1 MAKKITIE
9 EKMKRIDELIE
20 FLEEEETTL
29 EASMKAY
36 KEGVALL
43 KDCDGMLEKMEQEIV
58 VLTKE
63 TGYET
68 EDSE

>member
-1 MAKKITIE
+1 MAKKINIE

-20 FLEEEETTL
+20 TLEGEETTL

-36 KEGVALL
+36 KEGVTLL
-43 KDCDGMLEKMEQEIV
+43 KDCDEMLEKMEQEIV

-63 TGYET
+63 TGYEA

>member
-1 MAKKITIE
+1 MAKKINIE

-20 FLEEEETTL
+20 ALEDEDTTL
-29 EASMKAY
+29 EESMKAY

-63 TGYET
+63 TGYEA